1 MAISHSAIL
10 ACLSLVD
17 DLQHSVLGVLVFQLK
32 RRPPDYVPKKTKK
45 HVDGK
50 LVKGKERA
58 EGSGYGSALPPEKLP
73 YLVEL
78 SPGEKDDRCT
88 LFQL

>member
-1 MAISHSAIL
+1 MTM
-10 ACLSLVD
+10 CT
-17 DLQHSVLGVLVFQLK
+17 VLGVLVFQLK
-32 RRPPDYVPKKTKK
+32 RRPPDYIPKKTKK

-50 LVKGKERA
+50 LAKGKEKV

-78 SPGEKDDRCT
+78 SPGEKYY
-88 LFQL
+88 Q